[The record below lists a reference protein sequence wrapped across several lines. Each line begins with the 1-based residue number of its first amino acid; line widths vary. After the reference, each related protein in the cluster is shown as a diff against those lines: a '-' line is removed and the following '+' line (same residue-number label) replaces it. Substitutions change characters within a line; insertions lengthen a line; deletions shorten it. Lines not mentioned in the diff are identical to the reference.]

1 MRPFV
6 LLATRADDAVAD
18 AEYEAFRRYGGLEP
32 GELVRV
38 RLEETPLEDALPGFD
53 PADHSGVIIGGGPFN
68 ASDPPEQK
76 SAVQLRVE
84 AELGRVLD
92 DVVARD
98 LPLLG
103 ACYGVGL
110 LGTRFGGVVDGTY
123 AEPIGAVPVTLTD
136 AGRADQLLERLPPTF
151 DAFVGHKEA
160 CTELPA
166 GAVLLAS
173 SPACPV
179 QLFRL
184 GRNVYATQFHPELD
198 VPGIVERIRAY
209 QYDGYYPPAE
219 VDAVVASVE
228 GQDVTVP
235 GRIVA
240 RFVELF
246 AR

>member
-6 LLATRADDAVAD
+6 LLATRTDDAVAD
-18 AEYEAFRRYGGLEP
+18 AEYDAFRRYGGLSED
-32 GELVRV
+32 ELVRV
-38 RLEETPLEDALPGFD
+38 RLEQRPLAEALPGFD
-53 PADHSGVIIGGGPFN
+53 PAACSGLIVGGGPFN
-68 ASDPPEQK
+68 ASDPEESK
-76 SAVQLRVE
+76 SDVQRRAE
-84 AELGRVLD
+84 AELGEVLD

-110 LGTRFGGVVDGTY
+110 LGTRFSGVVDATY

-136 AGRADQLLERLPPTF
+136 EGRADPLLRGLPPTF

-160 CTELPA
+160 CAVLPP

-173 SPACPV
+173 SPGCPV

-209 QYDGYYPPAE
+209 RYDGYYPPAE
-219 VDAVVASVE
+219 VDAVVTSVE
-228 GQDVTVP
+228 GADVTVP

-240 RFVELF
+240 RFVERF